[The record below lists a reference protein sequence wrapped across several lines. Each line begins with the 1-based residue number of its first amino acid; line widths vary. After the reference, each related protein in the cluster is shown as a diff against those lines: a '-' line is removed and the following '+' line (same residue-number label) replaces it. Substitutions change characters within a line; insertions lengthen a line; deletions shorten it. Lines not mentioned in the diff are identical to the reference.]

1 MRWEP
6 KKKWISN
13 QNIEYTKTLCI
24 SSYWDQC
31 FKYFITNNSTVDIFV
46 FIYTG
51 IYKPFIT
58 TPIWWKKKLSKQC
71 WGSDLIIYIPCC
83 WLFQHFKPSDE
94 IPDWQSDMIMC
105 EIFIH
110 LVIAVLV
117 NQFQFFFSLL
127 KKILLSL
134 FPSLKLKIYPSLD
147 VKPQEVNL
155 MHIQLIKLKSG
166 FGFFVYC
173 QYF

>member
-1 MRWEP
+1 MM
-6 KKKWISN
+6 
-13 QNIEYTKTLCI
+13 
-24 SSYWDQC
+24 
-31 FKYFITNNSTVDIFV
+31 
-46 FIYTG
+46 
-51 IYKPFIT
+51 
-58 TPIWWKKKLSKQC
+58 KKKLSKQC

-127 KKILLSL
+127 KKIFLSL
-134 FPSLKLKIYPSLD
+134 FPSFKLKIYPSLD

-166 FGFFVYC
+166 FGFFCLLSIFLIIHVKILSVLQAKFAYIFNVELVIFFINALC
-173 QYF
+173 YDIDLHKI